1 MIRTAD
7 IIANIKPLSQTTTQ
21 AYLTNKLQVADVLEW
36 ILRQVGVSDVWMT
49 TFSISEEFLR
59 RLYFMRKKSGRISSI
74 TVLLD
79 RKATQKTI
87 NLWQFIKEVVQDAY
101 IADNHS
107 KILLVKSN
115 AGDNVSVVTSQNLTR
130 GNRYESAII
139 STDANVFDTLML
151 QMRELI
157 TYHSIP
163 FYELYQR
170 AIGAD
175 TQDGINVYDHNGNSI
190 DIADTEGT
198 AALGYHDSR
207 ESGE

>member
-1 MIRTAD
+1 MKRTAD
-7 IIANIKPLSQTTTQ
+7 ITYYLRPLSDNTTQ
-21 AYLTNKLQVADVLEW
+21 AYLTNTIQVADVLEW
-36 ILRQVGVSDVWMT
+36 ILEQVGVSDVWMT

-59 RLYFMRKKSGRISSI
+59 RLYFMRKKSESIHSI

-107 KILLVKSN
+107 KILLVKSVS
-115 AGDNVSVVTSQNLTR
+115 GQNVSVVTSQNLTR
-130 GNRYESAII
+130 GNRYESAIL
-139 STDANVFDTLML
+139 STEKVVFDALYEQL
-151 QMRELI
+151 QNLI

-170 AIGAD
+170 AIGEHP
-175 TQDGINVYDHNGNSI
+175 QDGVSIYDDNGNCLNNANSEGR
-190 DIADTEGT
+190 IA
-198 AALGYHDSR
+198 S
-207 ESGE
+207 

>member
-1 MIRTAD
+1 
-7 IIANIKPLSQTTTQ
+7 
-21 AYLTNKLQVADVLEW
+21 
-36 ILRQVGVSDVWMT
+36 
-49 TFSISEEFLR
+49 
-59 RLYFMRKKSGRISSI
+59 MRKKSGRISSI

-139 STDANVFDTLML
+139 STDADVFDTLMM

-175 TQDGINVYDHNGNSI
+175 TKDGIDVYDHNGNSI

>member
-36 ILRQVGVSDVWMT
+36 ILGQVGVSDVWMT

-139 STDANVFDTLML
+139 STDADVFDTLMM

-163 FYELYQR
+163 FYELYKR

-175 TQDGINVYDHNGNSI
+175 TEDGIDVYDHNGNSI
-190 DIADTEGT
+190 DIADIEGR
-198 AALGYHDSR
+198 AALGYHDNR